1 MAEYKE
7 KGKKLVY
14 GKEEKKEKK
23 GKRRRKRGGREVA
36 SRPRAFFGGLLGMS
50 EEEKPE
56 ALASRGGCW
65 FRAGRVHLHCGV
77 ESPFQPQRK
86 AHAAFLVSDLDGLV
100 EKLAKAGSPIRWDE
114 SVAGC
119 RRFYTD
125 DPFGNRLEF
134 ISSGHGFSE
143 RLRPLV
149 SKAEPAAG

>member
-1 MAEYKE
+1 MFAIDH
-7 KGKKLVY
+7 VQIAIPP
-14 GKEEKKEKK
+14 
-23 GKRRRKRGGREVA
+23 GGEPA
-36 SRPRAFFGGLLGMS
+36 ARAFFVGLLGMS

-56 ALASRGGCW
+56 ALAARGGCW
-65 FRAGRVHLHCGV
+65 FRMGRVHLHCGV

-86 AHAAFLVSDLDGLV
+86 AHAAFLISDLDALV

-114 SVAGC
+114 TVAGR

-143 RLRPLV
+143 RLQPLL
-149 SKAEPAAG
+149 SKAEPTQDNVGPLASMKVVDDG